1 MEGYVTEEKKCE
13 TEVRRKDCR
22 ETEKV
27 KEGKEQGERCRVDSR
42 EAVRM
47 AKNRGK
53 RKKTGRQR
61 DGWTDPE

>member
-1 MEGYVTEEKKCE
+1 M
-13 TEVRRKDCR
+13 KDCR

-61 DGWTDPE
+61 DGWTDLE